1 MKFYLDHLP
10 QDDTRSFNIF
20 EAGYY
25 HALNDFH
32 YHTELEIVY
41 IEAGQATLL
50 IGDHFEQLQS
60 GDMVMIGCNVPHMFK
75 FERFAYHNDLMKQG
89 EIPIETKLLTLHLNP
104 DVFGESFMRLP
115 ENKLLNTLLKDALN
129 GLIIKGECRDQV
141 TALMNRLLTAPNYEH
156 ILLIIQL
163 LNVVALSNEKQSITK
178 PPGENAYN
186 KLDETRLTRIYLY
199 TLNNFSR
206 VIKLQE
212 VADIVHMV
220 PNAFCRY
227 FKLRTNKSYFDF
239 LLDVRVR
246 HACKLLKEKDYS
258 IVVVCYE
265 SGFSNLSNFN
275 RHFKSITGKTP
286 LEYRKHFQA

>member
-10 QDDTRSFNIF
+10 QDNTRSFNIL
-20 EAGYY
+20 ESGYY

-32 YHTELEIVY
+32 YHAELELVY
-41 IEAGQATLL
+41 IIAGQATLL
-50 IGDHFEQLQS
+50 IGDHFVQLQS
-60 GDMVMIGCNVPHMFK
+60 DDMVMIGCNVPHMFK
-75 FERFAYHNDLMKQG
+75 FERFTYHNDLMKQG

-104 DVFGESFMRLP
+104 DVFGENFMRLP

-129 GLIIKGECRDQV
+129 GLLINGECRDLV
-141 TALMNRLLTAPNYEH
+141 TGLMNRLLSAPNYEH
-156 ILLIIQL
+156 IFLLIQL
-163 LNVVALSNEKQSITK
+163 LNTIALSDEKQSITK

-275 RHFKSITGKTP
+275 RHFKLITGKTP
-286 LEYRKHFQA
+286 LEYRKHFQG

>member
-1 MKFYLDHLP
+1 MKFHVDHLP
-10 QDDTRSFNIF
+10 KDEARSFSIT
-20 EAGYY
+20 ETRHY

-32 YHTELEIVY
+32 YHAELELVY
-41 IEAGQATLL
+41 IIEGKATLL

-60 GDMVMIGCNVPHMFK
+60 GDMVMVGCSVPHMFK
-75 FERFAYHNDLMKQG
+75 FERLAYHNDLMKQG
-89 EIPIETKLLTLHLNP
+89 EIQIDTKIRTLHLDP
-104 DVFGESFMRLP
+104 EVFGESFMRLP
-115 ENKLLNTLLKDALN
+115 ENKLLNSVFKDALK
-129 GLIIKGECRDQV
+129 GLIIKDDCREQV
-141 TALMNRLLTAPNYEH
+141 LGVINRLSVAPNYEH
-156 ILLIIQL
+156 ILLLIQMLNII
-163 LNVVALSNEKQSITK
+163 ALSDKKQFITK
-178 PPGENAYN
+178 PPKENAYS

-206 VIKLQE
+206 VIKLKE

-227 FKLRTNKSYFDF
+227 FKLRTSKSYFDF
-239 LLDVRVR
+239 LLEVRVR

-275 RHFKSITGKTP
+275 RHFKLITGKTP
-286 LEYRKHFQA
+286 LEYRKHFQG

>member
-1 MKFYLDHLP
+1 MKFYADHIP
-10 QDDTRSFNIF
+10 MDSTRSFNIT

-32 YHTELEIVY
+32 YHAELELIY
-41 IEAGQATLL
+41 ITEGKATLL

-75 FERFAYHNDLMKQG
+75 FERVAYHNDLMKQG
-89 EIPIETKLLTLHLNP
+89 EIPIQTKLITLHLDP
-104 DVFGESFMRLP
+104 EVFGDSFMRLP
-115 ENKLLNTLLKDALN
+115 ENKLLNNLLKEVLKGLLLKDSCREQALD
-129 GLIIKGECRDQV
+129 I
-141 TALMNRLLTAPNYEH
+141 MNRLLTAPNYEH
-156 ILLIIQL
+156 ILLLIQMLNII
-163 LNVVALSNEKQSITK
+163 ALSDDKTFITN

-186 KLDETRLTRIYLY
+186 KLDEARLTRIYLY

-206 VIKLQE
+206 VIKLKE

-239 LLDVRVR
+239 LLEVRVR
-246 HACKLLKEKDYS
+246 NACKLLKEKDYS

-275 RHFKSITGKTP
+275 RHFKLITGKTP
-286 LEYRKHFQA
+286 LEYRKHFQG